1 MQAENSSLKQQ
12 VQAGQEQL
20 QDAEERLQAAQE
32 QLQAVQEELHAAQ
45 KQSQAA
51 LSKPSDEPD
60 RGSGRVNPEGVVL
73 GASTRSPTSQEMLA
87 SAPPMP
93 LSLDEFEEA
102 TRLVFMT
109 QEWRCVG

>member
-12 VQAGQEQL
+12 
-20 QDAEERLQAAQE
+20 LQAARE
-32 QLQAVQEELHAAQ
+32 QLQAVQEELQAAQ

-60 RGSGRVNPEGVVL
+60 RGSGRVDPEGVVS

-87 SAPPMP
+87 SAPPLP
-93 LSLDEFEEA
+93 LSLEELEEA

-109 QEWRCVG
+109 LE